1 MTYLIVGLVALF
13 LTMTLTPLLQRLALH
28 IGAVD
33 EPDGK
38 RKVHSIPIPR
48 IGGVLI
54 LFSFMLSCL
63 LFLPATN
70 EMRAILAG
78 SLMIAGLGLTDDLI
92 GVRAWLKF
100 LIQWVVAG
108 IYLAVSQPELTLF
121 GAELPIWI
129 NQPVAA
135 FFLVAL
141 MNAFNLQDGLDGLAA
156 GLSIIAAMSIGVILT
171 FSGNPQIT
179 LTLVALS
186 GAILG
191 FLRVNTWPARIF
203 MGDTGSYLLGFVLG
217 ACFLE
222 GVEHDSLPLWTGLLF
237 FAIPLFDTF
246 QVMVTRL
253 VKGQG
258 IFTADKRH
266 LHHRLLARGYKHEQ
280 VVFIEYILASLL
292 ALIPLLTVSPLRL
305 RWFGLILIVLVL
317 MVFLFQYNLSE
328 DKEGIIRPRVAHRD
342 GYRKRIK
349 LAIQVLLLLAVLGVY
364 LIQLFAV
371 RGVTLKYGLL
381 PASLAVLY
389 ALWSTWRLHM
399 AQRSRISFSISLVV
413 AAQLF
418 IFHQFSN
425 QLSPVLQNLHEYLWI
440 ATGGLS
446 ALVYAIR
453 WRHHTLLSNPVEYFL
468 IFCTILVFYLPVE
481 VKGGFRTDY
490 LALEMLS
497 FYAFYRVSV
506 GLFDLEKNYRL
517 PLLAATMLALLVS
530 VGMLRV

>member
-13 LTMTLTPLLQRLALH
+13 VTMSLTPLLQRLALH

-38 RKVHSIPIPR
+38 RKVHTIPIPR

-54 LFSFMLSCL
+54 LFSFMLTSL

-92 GVRAWLKF
+92 GVRALLKF

-108 IYLAVSQPELTLF
+108 IYLAVAQPEFTFLNE
-121 GAELPIWI
+121 ALPGWLH
-129 NQPVAA
+129 QPLAA

-141 MNAFNLQDGLDGLAA
+141 MNAVNLQDGLDGLAA
-156 GLSIIAAMSIGVILT
+156 GLSIIAAMALGVILT
-171 FSGNPQIT
+171 FSGNPKIT

-186 GAILG
+186 GAVIG

-222 GVEHDSLPLWTGLLF
+222 GVEHDALPLWTGLFF

-246 QVMVTRL
+246 QVMLSRTL
-253 VKGQG
+253 AGQG
-258 IFTADKRH
+258 IFTPDKRH
-266 LHHRLLARGYKHEQ
+266 LHHRLLARGYQHEQ
-280 VVFIEYILASLL
+280 VVFIEYIVASFL
-292 ALIPLLTVSPLRL
+292 ALIPLLVYSPLRL
-305 RWFGLILIVLVL
+305 RWFGLILIAVVLL
-317 MVFLFQYNLSE
+317 AFLFQYNQKPDLHAE
-328 DKEGIIRPRVAHRD
+328 NAKRDTLAPAYRHRMKLLIQVVLLA
-342 GYRKRIK
+342 GM
-349 LAIQVLLLLAVLGVY
+349 LAIFSLE
-364 LIQLFAV
+364 LIAV
-371 RGVTLKYGLL
+371 RGADLKYGLL
-381 PASLAVLY
+381 PATLAVVY
-389 ALWSTWRLHM
+389 ALWSTWRLHT

-418 IFHQFSN
+418 IYHQFSG
-425 QLSPVLQNLHEYLWI
+425 QTSPLLQNLHEYLWI
-440 ATGGLS
+440 SVGALS
-446 ALVYAIR
+446 AIVYLVR
-453 WRHHTLLSNPVEYFL
+453 WRHHTIISNPVEYFL

-481 VKGGFRTDY
+481 IKGGFRTDY

-497 FYAFYRVSV
+497 FYAFYRVSI
-506 GLFDLEKNYRL
+506 GLYDLEGNYRL
-517 PLLAATMLALLVS
+517 PLIAATMLALLVS